1 MPRCTLVVFPGA
13 LGDFVCFLPTLRYL
27 RERCADDSV
36 TLVAQSQ
43 VLPLGVRPGL
53 ADDGVAVE
61 RAAVAQLFVAGSK
74 VPLLPRSDI
83 GNVYSWFASADAV
96 VRENL
101 TVRAHGTVRCA
112 PFRLPSEYSG
122 HVTQHFFGGA
132 AAPDGAGAA
141 PVPRLPLLAAEHR
154 GAGKFWR
161 RHGLDGRPVLAV
173 HRGASA
179 PAKRWAEDGYRAVT
193 QWWRERGGAVLEVCG
208 PLESP
213 VPLSPEHVLAR
224 DLALGDLAALLARV
238 DLFLGGDTGVS
249 HLAGAVG
256 AAGVVLF
263 GPWRPADIAAPD
275 LASPRDAGAR
285 HSSGVLPHPP
295 MRLRASP

>member
-1 MPRCTLVVFPGA
+1 
-13 LGDFVCFLPTLRYL
+13 
-27 RERCADDSV
+27 
-36 TLVAQSQ
+36 
-43 VLPLGVRPGL
+43 VRPGL

-213 VPLSPEHVLAR
+213 VPLSPEHVLAQ

-263 GPWRPADIAAPD
+263 GPTRPRTWRPLGGRLVCLRRRPADVDTDGGPPIS
-275 LASPRDAGAR
+275 LRLTSPRRVMRALAIVAGFSRTLRCGCAPHLDKEGAR
-285 HSSGVLPHPP
+285 TMKSADDG
-295 MRLRASP
+295 